1 MEHCFLRDL
10 LVLDQ
15 DPTLLLNWHHS
26 IHSLSTISAS
36 LTPPP
41 LDPSYSPGSIDSCI
55 GGD

>member
-1 MEHCFLRDL
+1 MEYCFLRDL

-15 DPTLLLNWHHS
+15 DSTLLLNCHHS

-36 LTPPP
+36 LTPTPV
-41 LDPSYSPGSIDSCI
+41 DPSDSPGSIDSCI